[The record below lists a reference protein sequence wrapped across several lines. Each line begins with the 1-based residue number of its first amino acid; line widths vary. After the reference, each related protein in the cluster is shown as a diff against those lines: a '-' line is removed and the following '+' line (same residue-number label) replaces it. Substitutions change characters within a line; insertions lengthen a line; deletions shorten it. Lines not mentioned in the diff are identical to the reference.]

1 MNNLLERILDLPKQ
15 QKIGLLAGVILLLLV
30 LDYLS
35 VYSYYSFQIAGLEQS
50 VIGARTER
58 EKKRALIA
66 NQPKLQEQLR
76 VADGRFKEATAQ
88 LPNRKEM
95 ATLLT
100 NISNRAREVGLEVL
114 LFRPRP
120 ESPRE
125 FYAEV
130 PVDVVV
136 RGKFHEVVSFF
147 DEVGRLDR
155 LVNLNNIEMK
165 NPKPS
170 GEQMNLDTSTLMTAF
185 RFLDDAERAKIAA
198 EKAAKEKAAK
208 K

>member
-1 MNNLLERILDLPKQ
+1 MKDLLDRILNLPKH
-15 QKIGLLAGVILLLLV
+15 QKIGLLAVVILLLV
-30 LDYLS
+30 VFDYLF
-35 VYSYYSFQIAGLEQS
+35 VYSSYSYQIANLEQS
-50 VIGARTER
+50 VEGARKER

-66 NQPKLQEQLR
+66 DKPKLQEQLQL
-76 VADGRFKEATAQ
+76 ADGRFKEAMAQ
-88 LPNRKEM
+88 LPDRKEIPD
-95 ATLLT
+95 LLT

-120 ESPRE
+120 EIMQE

-130 PVDVVV
+130 PVDMVV
-136 RGKFHEVVSFF
+136 RGKFHDAVGFF
-147 DEVGRLDR
+147 DEVGRLSR

-165 NPKPS
+165 NPKPA

-185 RFLDDAERAKIAA
+185 RFLDDAERAKVAA
-198 EKAAKEKAAK
+198 DKAAKEKAAK

>member
-1 MNNLLERILDLPKQ
+1 MNDLLDRILNLPKQ
-15 QKIGLLAGVILLLLV
+15 QKIGLLAVVILLLLV
-30 LDYLS
+30 FDYMF
-35 VYSYYSFQIAGLEQS
+35 VYSSYSFQIANLEQD
-50 VIGARTER
+50 VIGARKER
-58 EKKRALIA
+58 DKKRAIIA
-66 NQPKLQEQLR
+66 DKPQLLAKLDTLN
-76 VADGRFKEATAQ
+76 GMLKEAMAQ
-88 LPNRKEM
+88 LPDRKEIPD
-95 ATLLT
+95 LLT

-120 ESPRE
+120 EVMQE

-136 RGKFHEVVSFF
+136 RGRFHDAVGFF
-147 DEVGRLDR
+147 DEVGRLSR

-165 NPKPS
+165 NPKLA
-170 GEQMNLDTSTLMTAF
+170 GEQMSLDTSTLMTAF
-185 RFLDDAERAKIAA
+185 RFLDEAERAKVAA

>member
-1 MNNLLERILDLPKQ
+1 MKELLDRILNLPKH
-15 QKIGLLAGVILLLLV
+15 QKIGLLAVVILLLV
-30 LDYLS
+30 VFDYLF
-35 VYSYYSFQIAGLEQS
+35 VYSSYSYQIANLEQS
-50 VIGARTER
+50 VEGARKER
-58 EKKRALIA
+58 DKKRALIA
-66 NQPKLQEQLR
+66 DKPKLLEQLR

-88 LPNRKEM
+88 LPNRKEIPN
-95 ATLLT
+95 LLT
-100 NISNRAREVGLEVL
+100 SISNRAREVGLEVL
-114 LFRPRP
+114 LFRPRA
-120 ESPRE
+120 ESPQE

-136 RGKFHEVVSFF
+136 RGKFHDVVSFF

-165 NPKPS
+165 NPKPA

-185 RFLDDAERAKIAA
+185 RFLDDAERAKVAA

>member
-1 MNNLLERILDLPKQ
+1 MKDLLDRILDLPKH
-15 QKIGLLAGVILLLLV
+15 QKIGLLAVVILLLV
-30 LDYLS
+30 VFDYLF
-35 VYSYYSFQIAGLEQS
+35 VYSSYSYQIANLEQS
-50 VIGARTER
+50 VVGARKER
-58 EKKRALIA
+58 DQKRALIA
-66 NQPKLQEQLR
+66 DKPKLLEQLR

-88 LPNRKEM
+88 LPNRKEIPN
-95 ATLLT
+95 LLT
-100 NISNRAREVGLEVL
+100 SISNRAREVGLEVL

-120 ESPRE
+120 ESPQE

-136 RGKFHEVVSFF
+136 RGKFHDVVSFF

-165 NPKPS
+165 NPKPA

-185 RFLDDAERAKIAA
+185 RFLDDAERAKVAA

>member
-1 MNNLLERILDLPKQ
+1 MKDLLDRILNLPKH
-15 QKIGLLAGVILLLLV
+15 QKIGFLAVAILLLL
-30 LDYLS
+30 LFDYLF
-35 VYSYYSFQIAGLEQS
+35 VYSSYSYQIANLEQS
-50 VIGARTER
+50 VEGARKER

-66 NQPKLQEQLR
+66 DKPKLQEQLQL
-76 VADGRFKEATAQ
+76 ADGRFKEAMAQ
-88 LPNRKEM
+88 LPDRKEIPD
-95 ATLLT
+95 LLT

-120 ESPRE
+120 EIMQE

-130 PVDVVV
+130 PVDMVV
-136 RGKFHEVVSFF
+136 RGKFHDAVGFF
-147 DEVGRLDR
+147 DEVGRLSR

-165 NPKPS
+165 NPKPA

-185 RFLDDAERAKIAA
+185 RFLDDAERAKVAA
-198 EKAAKEKAAK
+198 DKAAKEKAAK